1 MCIFILAFRIPCF
14 FVFVFFCF
22 YILKSKNVGCHFGVG
37 GDLQKNQR
45 DLLLKRFH
53 KKVANTKPLD
63 RFLDNQIVICFFSFF
78 FLLRKCFNKE
88 GGKRD
93 SYNTPLP
100 PSQVPYLVASILHR
114 DIRCPTKNKTFFS
127 FNR

>member
-78 FLLRKCFNKE
+78 F
-88 GGKRD
+88 
-93 SYNTPLP
+93 S
-100 PSQVPYLVASILHR
+100 A
-114 DIRCPTKNKTFFS
+114 
-127 FNR
+127 